1 MAVSRYVVTEADGTT
16 VVGGPYLWDGVAPF
30 VAPEMEGFPTRKL
43 LLETPTRRNLGQPLP
58 ITEQN
63 RANLTDKAQQ
73 ALAANGTF
81 LAIGAPS
88 AAQIQTQVQ
97 RLTRENTAII
107 RLLLGLLDDVSGT

>member
-1 MAVSRYVVTEADGTT
+1 MAVERYVVTEANGTT
-16 VVGGPYLWDGVAPF
+16 VVGGPYLWDGVTPW
-30 VAPEMEGFPTRKL
+30 VAPEQEGFPSRRV
-43 LLETPTRRNLGQPLP
+43 LLETPTRKNLGQPIP

-73 ALAANGTF
+73 ALAANWTF

-107 RLLLGLLDDVSGT
+107 RLMLGLLDDVSGT